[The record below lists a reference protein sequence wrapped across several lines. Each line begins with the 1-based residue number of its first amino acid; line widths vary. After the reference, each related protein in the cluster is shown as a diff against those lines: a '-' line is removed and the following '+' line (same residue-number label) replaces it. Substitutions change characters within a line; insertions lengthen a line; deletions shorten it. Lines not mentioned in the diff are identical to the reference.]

1 MSHGGTTTL
10 AFLLV
15 ILLECG
21 VGLLGGSRA
30 AILEHRVDDRPVLH
44 RRGLSS
50 RRLVTEVAKT
60 VITRSIGRN
69 ISLSDQAKLSLTRQ
83 CLVLELLTRHFDGE
97 RLTSHASAPR
107 LSRGPS
113 PMSMS
118 MPFWSHPLHFSRQ
131 RRLSSGT
138 IVSQEGRGS
147 RRGRDVLVASAQ
159 ILLVKFSRGQW
170 AAGGCSR
177 QGPPRYIAGFGVA
190 SSEPAGRRMR

>member
-1 MSHGGTTTL
+1 MPNGIDTPHGGMIIL
-10 AFLLV
+10 SFLLA

-21 VGLLGGSRA
+21 VGPLDGSRA
-30 AILEHRVDDRPVLH
+30 AILEHRVGDPPVLY

-83 CLVLELLTRHFDGE
+83 CLILELLTCHFDEE
-97 RLTSHASAPR
+97 RLTSHAPYPP
-107 LSRGPS
+107 SRRPS

-138 IVSQEGRGS
+138 IVSQEGRAR

-159 ILLVKFSRGQW
+159 ILLVKFSRGQ
-170 AAGGCSR
+170 
-177 QGPPRYIAGFGVA
+177 
-190 SSEPAGRRMR
+190 